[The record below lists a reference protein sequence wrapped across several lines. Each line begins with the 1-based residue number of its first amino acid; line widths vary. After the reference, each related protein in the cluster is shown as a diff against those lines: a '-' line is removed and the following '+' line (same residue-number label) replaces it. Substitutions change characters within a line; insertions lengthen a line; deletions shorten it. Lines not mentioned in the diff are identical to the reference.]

1 MTTFALTW
9 AALCRRPFSIASTVA
24 LSIVT
29 AALLGAPL
37 ALALLGWMVTGLVSV
52 KVWRTAERLVLR
64 RFEARPPSRLERER
78 LDLVPE
84 LAAKASS
91 KPPKIEVLVVDR
103 AEPWLR
109 SGLRCLVISRGLL
122 DLLEDRALVGL
133 LSQAAREVPSANL
146 AGEMLVWLSNVPLL
160 SAWLFSRWLNQLG
173 RLLAV
178 AVGGSLVL
186 PLLLW
191 PVGFTRWAGRLFGS
205 AIVGLVGVTLV
216 SAGLAGAGLGLLL
229 AWAIVPGLQWLVAC
243 ETRRAEQLADAASI
257 EAGQG
262 WQLVEALETLMWA
275 DAVPAPEG
283 VLGLLNPPGAP
294 LAERAD
300 RVWQALS
307 QT

>member
-1 MTTFALTW
+1 MTTIALTW
-9 AALCRRPFSIASTVA
+9 AALRRRPFSISSTVV

-29 AALLGAPL
+29 AALLGAPVP
-37 ALALLGWMVTGLVSV
+37 LALLGWMVTGLVSL
-52 KVWRTAERLVLR
+52 KVWRTAERFVLR
-64 RFEARPPSRLERER
+64 RFDARPPSRLERER
-78 LDLVPE
+78 LDLMPE
-84 LAAKASS
+84 CATKASS
-91 KPPKIEVLVVDR
+91 RVEVLVVDR

-160 SAWLFSRWLNQLG
+160 STWLLSRWISQLG

-191 PVGFTRWAGRLFGS
+191 PVGFTRWAGRVFGS
-205 AIVGLVGVTLV
+205 AIVGLLGVTLV
-216 SAGLAGAGLGLLL
+216 SVGLAGAGLGLLL
-229 AWAIVPGLQWLVAC
+229 AWAIVPGLQWLVTW
-243 ETRRAEQLADAASI
+243 ETRRAEQVADVASI

-262 WQLVEALETLMWA
+262 WPLVEALETLMWA
-275 DAVPAPEG
+275 NALPVPEG
-283 VLGLLNPPGAP
+283 VFGLLNPTGAP

-300 RVWQALS
+300 RVWQALT